1 MKPYHRMFTQNLST
15 ARGNPLVKENVRL
28 TLRLR
33 LFLLLIIFVSTLLMG
48 LVAILLTT
56 GIIDAGMKE
65 SEAFIKKEHSDISSH
80 VAEYYSGIAAEAVG
94 FSRILSLNI
103 EARLR
108 EKGLSFNDVKSDPQL
123 LEKLIEDELYQVLMY
138 MNRSKSSGAFI
149 ILDATVNTRLPG
161 SDKSKAGIYLKN
173 MEPNIVNST
182 SPTIYV
188 LRGSPDTAYK
198 NSLPLHPEWKMEFD
212 VSNAPFYS
220 LPVEKASENKHSLS
234 RLYFW
239 SPSLILPGTSE
250 EIMICSV
257 PLIDSSGNV
266 FGVCGLDISSML
278 FKLTFMPDSSMYS
291 RIFCMLSPLHEG
303 GIFKTNESL
312 FSGGYT
318 AISTLS
324 SGNFTTSDRS
334 GELNMFR
341 NGNSAFAG
349 YYEYIKMYPENSAFA
364 DEPWILSL
372 MVPQKDLQSNTSKTN
387 MKLFSV
393 CFVFIALG
401 LTTSFLLSRYYI
413 KPIHEAI
420 DSAKQSPGTY
430 IKTNIPEIDEL
441 INFIS
446 LRNENYSIKN
456 ESSSDSQILNEF
468 SDNLKTLSPAE
479 RSVFN
484 LYAQDYSA
492 KEIAEELY
500 LSINTIKTH
509 TKHIYSKLFIK
520 SREELLLY
528 VEMMKESGRSI
539 K

>member
-1 MKPYHRMFTQNLST
+1 MI
-15 ARGNPLVKENVRL
+15 KENIRL

-33 LFLLLIIFVSTLLMG
+33 LFLLLIIFVSTLLTG
-48 LVAILLTT
+48 LIAILLTT
-56 GIIDAGMKE
+56 GIIDAGMEE
-65 SEAFIKKEHSDISSH
+65 SEAFIKREYPDISSR
-80 VAEYYSGIAAEAVG
+80 VSEYYGSIAAEAVG
-94 FSRILSLNI
+94 FSRVLSLNM
-103 EARLR
+103 EARLK
-108 EKGLSFNDVKSDPQL
+108 EKGFSFDDAKSNPQL
-123 LEKLIEDELYQVLMY
+123 LENLIEDELYQVLMHL
-138 MNRSKSSGAFI
+138 NKSKCSGAFI

-220 LPVEKASENKHSLS
+220 LPIKTASDNKLSLS

-239 SPSLILPGTSE
+239 SPALILPGTSE

-257 PLIDSSGNV
+257 PLIDSAGNV
-266 FGVCGLDISSML
+266 FGICGLDVSSML

-291 RIFCMLSPLHEG
+291 RIFCMLSPVREG
-303 GIFKTNESL
+303 GGFKTNESL
-312 FSGGYT
+312 FSGGYN

-324 SGNFTTSDRS
+324 SGDFTITDR
-334 GELNMFR
+334 GGALNTFK
-341 NGNSAFAG
+341 NGNSAFTG
-349 YYEYIKMYPENSAFA
+349 YYKQIKMYPENSAFA
-364 DEPWILSL
+364 DEAWILSL
-372 MVPQKDLQSNTSKTN
+372 MVPIKDLQNHTAKIN
-387 MKLFSV
+387 MKLFSI
-393 CFVFIALG
+393 CFVFISLG
-401 LTTSFLLSRYYI
+401 LTASFILSRYYI
-413 KPIHEAI
+413 KPIHSAI
-420 DSAKQSPGTY
+420 DSVKHSPGTY

-441 INFIS
+441 INSIS
-446 LRNENYSIKN
+446 IRNEDCIIKN
-456 ESSSDSQILNEF
+456 ESSFDSQILNEF
-468 SDNLKTLSPAE
+468 LDNLKTLSPAE

-520 SREELLLY
+520 SKEELLLY
-528 VEMMKESGRSI
+528 VEMLKESGRNI